1 MLSFGDKCV
10 IVHLYATNKFTMHQI
25 GAMYGVTSGGVSVI
39 VRTHEAAVAQV
50 AAMPCVTSDF
60 VPSATITMTRP
71 MEPAI
76 TEPDIACVPTPLS
89 VTPYTSACTPLGVMP
104 WYNMPIK
111 TPGCFHIGVESL
123 DGNVQA
129 NSTTANS
136 PTVKMHVMLPYKANV
151 SDTLSINKTTSLDGN
166 VQANST
172 TANSPTVKMHVM
184 LPYAVQA
191 NVSDTLSI
199 NETTSVGSKRVR
211 NHRVFAT
218 DEEEVVFR
226 EKKRV
231 YQQGYRDRKIREEKE
246 RTVFWERVVATL

>member
-71 MEPAI
+71 MEPAT
-76 TEPDIACVPTPLS
+76 TEPDIACV
-89 VTPYTSACTPLGVMP
+89 PYTSACTPLGVMP

-111 TPGCFHIGVESL
+111 TPGCFHIGVE
-123 DGNVQA
+123 
-129 NSTTANS
+129 
-136 PTVKMHVMLPYKANV
+136 
-151 SDTLSINKTTSLDGN
+151 SLDGN

>member
-71 MEPAI
+71 MEPAT
-76 TEPDIACVPTPLS
+76 TEPDIACV
-89 VTPYTSACTPLGVMP
+89 PYTSACTPLGVMP
-104 WYNMPIK
+104 WYNTPIK
-111 TPGCFHIGVESL
+111 MPGCFRIGVESL
-123 DGNVQA
+123 DGIPDVQAKTTGKMPVMLPYNDIQA
-129 NSTTANS
+129 NSTTGKMPAMLPYTRANS
-136 PTVKMHVMLPYKANV
+136 TAVKMHAMLPYKADV
-151 SDTLSINKTTSLDGN
+151 SDTLSINKTTSVDF
-166 VQANST
+166 
-172 TANSPTVKMHVM
+172 
-184 LPYAVQA
+184 
-191 NVSDTLSI
+191 
-199 NETTSVGSKRVR
+199 KRVR

-231 YQQGYRDRKIREEKE
+231 YQQGYRDRKLREEKE